1 MSMPKVYGEVYGC
14 SANIADHEI
23 MTGLLKQA
31 GFEFVD
37 SLDEADINLIT
48 TCIVKTP
55 TEQRM
60 IHRIKELTKTKKP
73 LIVAGCMGKVEGS
86 VVENFNP
93 QASLVGPDSLEKIVD
108 VANATLQGKREVF
121 LEHSKKPKVGL
132 PQVYSKPPIS
142 IIEILSGCLSNCSF
156 CQTKLARGNL
166 FSYPVA
172 EIVNQIRTAKNVGLK
187 EFWLTSQDNSCY
199 GLEHKINLAILLEEV
214 SKIEGKFYVRVGMMS
229 PLHLKKILA
238 RLVNAFKN
246 EKIFKFLHLP
256 LQSGSD
262 DVLAHMKRG
271 YTVTDFLEYVEAFKK
286 EIPELMLATDVI
298 VGYPT
303 ETEEDFKKTVDVIK
317 KIRPDFVNVSKF
329 WPRPGTSASK
339 LKQLDREIV
348 SKRSAYMYRL
358 VKKIAFENNKKWIG
372 WKGKILVDEKTA
384 KGFVGRNFT
393 YRPVAI
399 QSDKNVLGKIADIE
413 IISATQNCLIAK

>member
-1 MSMPKVYGEVYGC
+1 MPKVYGEVYGC

-286 EIPELMLATDVI
+286 
-298 VGYPT
+298 
-303 ETEEDFKKTVDVIK
+303 TVDVIK